1 MIVDGVEFYFPED
14 WKVSVYDDWR
24 FYRKQFQ
31 NIINGQKGVDI
42 LAIHRRILW
51 LIEVKDYRKYP
62 RIKAIDLAEETAIK
76 ARDTLAGLMSAAV
89 NAMNEE
95 KNFAA
100 NCLKAVRI
108 RVVLQLEQPH
118 KHSRLFPRA
127 IKPID
132 VQQKIKKM
140 IKAIDPH
147 PVVNESIKPRPGIEW
162 HTS

>member
-95 KNFAA
+95 KKFRCKLFKGCQDQSCPSTGAA
-100 NCLKAVRI
+100 AQTFKA
-108 RVVLQLEQPH
+108 
-118 KHSRLFPRA
+118 FP
-127 IKPID
+127 KG
-132 VQQKIKKM
+132 
-140 IKAIDPH
+140 
-147 PVVNESIKPRPGIEW
+147 N
-162 HTS
+162 